1 MSCCRIITR
10 SGLEGLNIGASELI
24 NSSYDVLIEEVLLEV
39 RCTHWSEDC
48 GLFSTFIHDL
58 LSRVKVVS

>member
-24 NSSYDVLIEEVLLEV
+24 NSSYDVLIEEVLLEE
-39 RCTHWSEDC
+39 RCAHWSEVC

-58 LSRVKVVS
+58 LSRVKVVC